1 MTDHRFPPNPVP
13 PGGPPP
19 AADKRPLPPGGGNRL
34 RALYLRFLVMA
45 VVAVLIV
52 LSFVLS
58 ATVSA
63 IGDDYEATLLVG
75 SVVITISSV
84 CLIAAVMRGRAAV
97 DGDLVSIPTA
107 VNSRRLARVGS
118 LVGWIGAL
126 AVVATGVI
134 RHYQQVDMA
143 LLEGI
148 VLGGAALIPA
158 VGNDSVNRT
167 ARRITG

>member
-1 MTDHRFPPNPVP
+1 M
-13 PGGPPP
+13 P
-19 AADKRPLPPGGGNRL
+19 AADERPLPPGGGSRL
-34 RALYLRFLVMA
+34 RALYLRFMVIA

-63 IGDDYEATLLVG
+63 IGDDDLATLLAG
-75 SVVITISSV
+75 GVVITISSV
-84 CLIAAVMRGRAAV
+84 CLIAALMRGRAAV
-97 DGDLVSIPTA
+97 DGDRVSIPT
-107 VNSRRLARVGS
+107 VVSSRRVARVGS

-126 AVVATGVI
+126 AVVAIGVI
-134 RHYQQVDMA
+134 QHYQHVDMA

-158 VGNDSVNRT
+158 VGNDSANRT
-167 ARRITG
+167 ARRIIG